1 MLEISFKKKKKKK
14 NILNDKVELLRANEE
29 RSFLFLILFF

>member
-14 NILNDKVELLRANEE
+14 TILNDKVELLRANEE